1 MYDFDVPEYFEKEL
15 KTLIPRHVKFEGVP
29 PGATFHELRDFFA
42 QVRASMVVVVV
53 VVKVVGGELCPSVG

>member
-1 MYDFDVPEYFEKEL
+1 MYDFDVPENFEKEL

-42 QVRASMVVVVV
+42 QVRASMVVVAVQWLA
-53 VVKVVGGELCPSVG
+53 GGCVRPWLGT